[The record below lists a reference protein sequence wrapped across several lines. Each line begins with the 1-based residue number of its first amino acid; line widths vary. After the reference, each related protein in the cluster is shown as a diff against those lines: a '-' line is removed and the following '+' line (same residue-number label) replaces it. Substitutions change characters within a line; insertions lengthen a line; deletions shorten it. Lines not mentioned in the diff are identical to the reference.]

1 VQVHVEDAHRFR
13 SYEAYLRLIAAAL
26 LQDPS
31 REAWRTEVYE
41 YVVDRPAIDLL
52 TGGPEYREAVD
63 RARRGGDLD
72 LEGVLEAERL
82 GARAF
87 EAQREP
93 HLLYR
98 EV

>member
-1 VQVHVEDAHRFR
+1 VQVHVTDERRFR

-31 REAWRTEVYE
+31 REAWRTEAYE

-63 RARRGGDLD
+63 GARRGGGIV
-72 LEGVLEAERL
+72 LEAVLEAERQ
-82 GARAF
+82 GVRAF
-87 EAQREP
+87 ESARRA
-93 HLLYR
+93 HLLYPS
-98 EV
+98 